1 MFDVIVSNPPYLSEN
16 EWESSEPEVKQFDP
30 KVALVSGNQGINDL
44 IKVIKESTKHLN
56 KGGLLALEIGL
67 GQKEILEKEINK
79 FFYEIEVVKDFSGR
93 ERFIFAKKS

>member
-1 MFDVIVSNPPYLSEN
+1 MFDVIVSNPPYLSES

-30 KVALVSGNQGINDL
+30 KVALVSGNQGVNDL

-67 GQKEILEKEINK
+67 GQKEILEKEIIK